1 MTTILLVDDDTD
13 LRSTLCETL
22 EDAGFRVLAASGGH
36 AALDIIKRETVDA
49 AVTDIV
55 MADGEGI
62 EFIINA
68 KKARPT
74 LPVIAM
80 SAKALYLRDAAGLG
94 TDHTLLK
101 PFRLRDLLDVLGPA
115 A

>member
-1 MTTILLVDDDTD
+1 MTTILLVEDDAD
-13 LRSTLCETL
+13 LRGALSETL

-36 AALDIIKRETVDA
+36 AALDIIGREVIDA

-62 EFIINA
+62 EFIMKA
-68 KKARPT
+68 KKALPM

-80 SAKALYLRDAAGLG
+80 SAKARYLKDAASLG
-94 TDHTLLK
+94 ADHTLLK
-101 PFRLRDLLDVLGPA
+101 PFRLHELLAVLGPA